1 MEAPLFSN
9 SGESKGNVE
18 LSATLFGQEISKR
31 VLQEVLI
38 AYQANQRRGTSD
50 TKTRAEVSGGGRK
63 PWRQKGT
70 GNARSGSNR
79 SPLWRKGGIVF
90 GPHQRSYRID
100 VNEYKR
106 RLALATALNVKAQDK
121 DIVVLES
128 LSDGKGKTS
137 AVHTLLGK
145 AVPIGRVLVI
155 VDKKT
160 DLLLQGMRNLKRVN
174 VQDAREINSFS
185 LMHAQKVL
193 VTKAALEALES
204 RFPKG

>member
-1 MEAPLFSN
+1 MEAPLFST
-9 SGESKGNVE
+9 SGESKGNFE
-18 LSATLFGQEISKR
+18 LPATLFGQEISKR
-31 VLQEVLI
+31 VLQEVLV

-50 TKTRAEVSGGGRK
+50 TKTRAEVSGGGHK

-79 SPLWRKGGIVF
+79 SPLWRKGGIIF

-106 RLALATALNVKAQDK
+106 RLALATALTVKAQDQNV
-121 DIVVLES
+121 VVLES
-128 LSDGKGKTS
+128 LPEGEGKTGAVS
-137 AVHTLLGK
+137 ALLGK
-145 AVPIGRVLVI
+145 TVPAGRVLVV

-160 DLLLQGMRNLKRVN
+160 DLLLRGLRNVKRVN
-174 VQDAREINSFS
+174 VQDTREVNSWS

-193 VTKAALEALES
+193 VTKAALQSLET